1 MQNKWLEWAQR
12 IKAISQIGKTYTK
25 DIYDLERYNQLE
37 TLVYE
42 IFAKAGEKKFTKV
55 SDFFLPDEG
64 YATPKIGLRW
74 RGH

>member
-25 DIYDLERYNQLE
+25 DLYDLERYNQLE

-42 IFAKAGEKKFTKV
+42 IFAKAGEKKIHE
-55 SDFFLPDEG
+55 SERFLPS
-64 YATPKIGLRW
+64 R
-74 RGH
+74 